1 MLKLTFALLLIAT
14 VLHSATAAP
23 PYSRETPVEIRSEAD
38 RLLAA
43 EWKRNRLEV
52 PAGASDSVRS
62 CTSDNLC
69 TARYRQLSGIS
80 EEDSCSPSGH
90 RIITIATE
98 N

>member
-52 PAGASDSVRS
+52 PAGASDSVMVRRLYLDLAGRVP
-62 CTSDNLC
+62 TP
-69 TARYRQLSGIS
+69 
-80 EEDSCSPSGH
+80 EEAKQAEADVKKMEELYEEEK
-90 RIITIATE
+90 R
-98 N
+98 